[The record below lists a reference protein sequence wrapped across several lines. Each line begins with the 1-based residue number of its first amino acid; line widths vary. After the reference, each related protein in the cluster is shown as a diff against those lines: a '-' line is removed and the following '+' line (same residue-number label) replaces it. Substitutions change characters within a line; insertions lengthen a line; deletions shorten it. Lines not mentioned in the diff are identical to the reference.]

1 MIVTVTDENDNSP
14 TFTENPYRASIL
26 ETTRNGALVKQVL
39 ATDRD
44 SGVNSKITYSITS
57 QTPETRFV
65 IDQQGRIT
73 LTGAVD
79 YERYSSYTLNLQ
91 ARDGGGRTDTSQLH
105 ITVQNVNERPSIK
118 CNNGNCKY
126 SVNENVQRGTG
137 FGAKVIGT
145 DPDTKTSC
153 VLQYSLPSSVKT
165 FSVHRTTGVIL
176 TNGDLDREKQSSYRF
191 SVTVRDCGGLTN
203 SIYVTVTVKD
213 LNDNS
218 PAFPGSYMVS
228 ILESEQPGSNVVQVR
243 ATGKFESC
251 LNLVIRDRFPECIQ
265 FLLAII
271 QSVVLLACLIQQFCS
286 LQSVLGLLRQISSLR
301 LVLHK
306 WLVLSRLKVNS
317 VIGYLCSVNSEKCIP
332 LFRR

>member
-26 ETTRNGALVKQVL
+26 ETTRNGAFVKQVL

-126 SVNENVQRGTG
+126 SVNENVQRRTG

-153 VLQYSLPSSVKT
+153 VLQYSLLSSVKT

-176 TNGDLDREKQSSYRF
+176 TNGDLDREKHSSYPF

-218 PAFPGSYMVS
+218 PAFPGSYTVS

-243 ATGKFESC
+243 ATGKFESS
-251 LNLVIRDRFPECIQ
+251 LNLVVKDRFPECAQ
-265 FLLAII
+265 FLLAIV

-286 LQSVLGLLRQISSLR
+286 LQSVLGLPKQISSLR

-306 WLVLSRLKVNS
+306 WLVLDRLKLNLVM
-317 VIGYLCSVNSEKCIP
+317 GYLCSANSEKTYSIV
-332 LFRR
+332 